1 MTQGINPI
9 VGVVR
14 VALGRTDGFVRF
26 GSTVPSFLNSLAP
39 LIAFPL
45 AGAVIEIYRDDWL
58 TALSLLLLTLV
69 AQLAPPVL
77 SHLLAVR
84 WNREDRWLHYA
95 TAYNWCYWAI
105 PMVGAALTV
114 GFAIAV
120 GAGLPSTVA
129 AQAVLGCLGLY
140 SLWLNW
146 FVARNALGVSKGKAV
161 LLVVAVNA
169 GTAVL
174 AIGPAMLG

>member
-1 MTQGINPI
+1 MTPGIDPI
-9 VGVVR
+9 IGVAR
-14 VALGRTDGFVRF
+14 VALGRADGFARF

-45 AGAVIEIYRDDWL
+45 AGAVIEVFRDDWL
-58 TALSLLLLTLV
+58 TAVSLLLLTLV

-84 WNREDRWLHYA
+84 WKCEDRWLHYA

-105 PMVGAALTV
+105 PIAGALLTV
-114 GFAIAV
+114 GFALAV

-129 AQAVLGCLGLY
+129 AQAVLGGLGLY

-146 FVARNALGVSKGKAV
+146 FVARHALGVSKCRAA

-169 GTAVL
+169 GTALL
-174 AIGPAMLG
+174 AIGPALLG

>member
-1 MTQGINPI
+1 MTPGIDPI
-9 VGVVR
+9 IGVAR
-14 VALGRTDGFVRF
+14 VALGRADGFARF

-45 AGAVIEIYRDDWL
+45 AGAVIEVFRDDWL
-58 TALSLLLLTLV
+58 TAVSLLLLTLV

-84 WNREDRWLHYA
+84 WKCEDRWLHYA

-105 PMVGAALTV
+105 PIAGALLTV
-114 GFAIAV
+114 GFALAV

-129 AQAVLGCLGLY
+129 AQAVLGGLGLY

-146 FVARNALGVSKGKAV
+146 FVARHALGVSKGRAA

-169 GTAVL
+169 GTALL
-174 AIGPAMLG
+174 AIGPALLG